1 MTVTDPYLHLENLDD
16 PATRDF
22 AAAAHERM
30 RRHLHGGAA
39 FDALCADIAAVLQ
52 DEGQIPFCQEHR
64 AQMYHFHQSAEAP
77 KGVYRVCSAA
87 SYRAGL
93 PDWRILFQVAA
104 FDEVLGD
111 NVSLAGVSHC
121 VSAPHKALLTLSA
134 DGADAA
140 YTLEF
145 DLAEQ
150 KLVEGGFHFPLGN
163 NHIAWRDEDSV
174 WVCPAWDERQLTR
187 AGYPRQVWLLR
198 RGQRMEEA
206 LPVFEADRDD
216 MMVHAWRYLDG
227 QGAPIDLLEAAH
239 GFYRKQ
245 YYQIAEDGGIR
256 PIGLPETAEIA
267 GYLAGQLLVQ
277 LRHDW
282 QRAHH
287 RYRAGS
293 LLALRLNKGELGA
306 AQVLFAPEAG
316 QALEAVETSRHFVLA
331 HVLDQAAGRLY
342 AWRFA
347 DGGWQAAPVP
357 DFPDGALEITD
368 QPWGGDVVYVAAS
381 GFTTPLTLYAWD
393 VQQQELSV
401 MRRQPPQFDAAGIGV
416 RRYCAVSADGTEIP
430 YYHVGRRHD
439 AETPT
444 LVYVYG
450 GFGVPELPHYLGN
463 IGRHWLERGYAFVL
477 ANVRGGGEFG
487 PDWHHAA
494 QGVHKHRSTD
504 DLLAVVA
511 DVHRRGLSSPGRT
524 AVQGG
529 SNGGLVTAAAYCR
542 RPDMLGALVCE
553 VPLTDMLRYPY
564 LSAGASWLEEYG
576 DPEDPVQGAAL
587 AALSPYHQIRDGQAY
602 PPALITTHLGDDR
615 VHPAHA
621 LKFYARL
628 QAAGAPVWLA
638 APAAGG
644 HGGGTTQQE
653 TAAELATVL
662 TFLYRT
668 VAPQGAAVA

>member
-1 MTVTDPYLHLENLDD
+1 MTISDPYLHLENLDD
-16 PATRDF
+16 PATREF
-22 AAAAHERM
+22 AAVAHERM
-30 RRHLHGGAA
+30 RAHVHNHPG
-39 FDALCADIAAVLQ
+39 FQALCDDITAVLQ
-52 DEGQIPFCQEHR
+52 DENQIPFCQEHR
-64 AQMYHFHQSAEAP
+64 AQMYHFHQSADEP

-93 PDWRILFQVAA
+93 PEWRVLFQVAA

-121 VSAPHKALLTLSA
+121 VTAPHKALLTLSA

-150 KLVEGGFHFPLGN
+150 KLVDGGFHFPLGN

-198 RGQRMEEA
+198 RGQSMEEA
-206 LPVFEADRDD
+206 LPVFEADEDD

-245 YYQIAEDGGIR
+245 YYQIAADGSTR

-267 GYLAGQLLVQ
+267 GYLGGQLLVQ

-282 QRAHH
+282 QRAKQ
-287 RYRAGS
+287 RYTAGS
-293 LLALRLNKGELGA
+293 LLAVKLNKGELGE
-306 AQVLFAPEAG
+306 AQALFVPQPG
-316 QALEAVETSRHFVLA
+316 QALDAVETSKRFAMA

-342 AWRFA
+342 AWRF
-347 DGGWQAAPVP
+347 DGGRWQAEPVP
-357 DFPDGALEITD
+357 DFPGGALEITD

-381 GFTTPLTLYAWD
+381 GFTTPLTLYALD
-393 VQQQELSV
+393 LQQMELSV
-401 MRRQPPQFDAAGIGV
+401 MRRQRPQFDAEGIEV
-416 RRYCAVSADGTEIP
+416 RRLSALSADGTAIP

-439 AETPT
+439 AATPT

-463 IGRHWLERGYAFVL
+463 IGRHWLQHGYAFVL

-487 PDWHHAA
+487 PAWHHAA
-494 QGVHKHRSTD
+494 QGVHKHRSVD

-511 DVHRRGLSSPGRT
+511 DLHQRGLSSLAHT
-524 AVQGG
+524 AIQGG

-542 RPDMLGALVCE
+542 APDIVGALVCE

-564 LSAGASWLEEYG
+564 LSAGASWLEEFG
-576 DPEDPVQGAAL
+576 DPADPQHHAAL
-587 AALSPYHQIRDGQAY
+587 AALSPYHNIRADGCY
-602 PPALITTHLGDDR
+602 PPALISTHLGDDR

-628 QAAGAPVWLA
+628 KEAGAPVWLA
-638 APAAGG
+638 APASGG
-644 HGGGTTQQE
+644 HGGGTTQAE
-653 TAAELATVL
+653 TAQELATVL
-662 TFLYRT
+662 AFLYQT
-668 VAPQGAAVA
+668 VAA